1 MIASAFVSLSPGD
14 WFKYARRFVRHF
26 LWHAMQVA
34 VDFFFSEN
42 GFAMPKG
49 KKGLSAEQQ
58 AELKEAFDLFDADK
72 SGQID
77 VRARSRDPFA
87 SIFSCS
93 NDRGHDC

>member
-1 MIASAFVSLSPGD
+1 MALLVAC
-14 WFKYARRFVRHF
+14 
-26 LWHAMQVA
+26 MQIA

-77 VRARSRDPFA
+77 VRARSRGPFA
-87 SIFSCS
+87 SIFLCS